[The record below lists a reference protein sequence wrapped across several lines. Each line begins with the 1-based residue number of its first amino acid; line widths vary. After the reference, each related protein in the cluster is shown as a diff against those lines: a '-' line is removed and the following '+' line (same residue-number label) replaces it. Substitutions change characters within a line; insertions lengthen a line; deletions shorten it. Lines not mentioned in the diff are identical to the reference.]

1 MYKDFTMALHINN
14 AATDKLARELAE
26 ETGESLTVAVNKA
39 LKERLERVG
48 SRKREGR
55 EEFVAKLL
63 AIAQQAKGLR
73 KLKKSSR
80 EDFLSLRRP
89 LACCAIASSLA
100 TNSSRPSRFRLPT
113 RSRRSFSALLTAT
126 VRDSPVSSAS
136 SRASLSVAA
145 LLIWSAIVKSLYILC

>member
-1 MYKDFTMALHINN
+1 MYKVMAMALHINN
-14 AATDKLARELAE
+14 PATDKLARELAE

-48 SRKREGR
+48 GRKREDR

-80 EDFLSLRRP
+80 ELIEELYDEDG
-89 LACCAIASSLA
+89 
-100 TNSSRPSRFRLPT
+100 LP
-113 RSRRSFSALLTAT
+113 R
-126 VRDSPVSSAS
+126 
-136 SRASLSVAA
+136 
-145 LLIWSAIVKSLYILC
+145 